1 MRYFKPIC
9 PLLLLL
15 SFYSLSYSQVKDEP
29 LGLMLENYDYP
40 YPVSYYDFNIENE
53 PVRMAYMDVPPS
65 GTPNGKTVMLLHGK
79 NFFGAYWRNTIKFL
93 ADSGFRV
100 IVPDQIGFGKSSKPD
115 IHYSF
120 HRMAYD
126 TKNLLSHAGVTSAA
140 VVGHSM
146 GGMVASRFVLMYPE
160 TATHFVLENP
170 IGLEDY
176 KVKVPYAT
184 IEAQYQKQLQETE
197 ESILKYHKT
206 YYVQWKEEYDE
217 WVKVH
222 YRWTLNP
229 DYEKLA
235 WISAVTSDMIYTQPV
250 VYEFPN
256 ITVPSLVIIG
266 QEDRTAIGKDRAAE
280 EVKPALGQYPE
291 LGRKTAA
298 AIPGAKL
305 VELNGVGHVPHFES
319 ADTFHAELL
328 NFIK

>member
-1 MRYFKPIC
+1 MSLFRTVYLILFLILFPF
-9 PLLLLL
+9 LLA
-15 SFYSLSYSQVKDEP
+15 SNAQDEP

-40 YPVSYYDFNIENE
+40 YPVSYYDFTVEDT
-53 PVRMAYMDVPPS
+53 PVRMAYMDVSPS

-93 ADSGFRV
+93 SDNGFRV
-100 IVPDQIGFGKSSKPD
+100 IVPDQLGFGKSSKPD

-126 TKNLLSHAGVTSAA
+126 TRNLLTHAGVTGVA

-146 GGMVASRFVLMYPE
+146 GGMVASRFTLMYPE
-160 TATHFVLENP
+160 IVTHFVLENP

-184 IEAQYQKQLQETE
+184 IEDQYKKQLQETE
-197 ESILKYHKT
+197 QSIRNYHKT

-217 WVKVH
+217 WVKVQ

-229 DYEKLA
+229 EYQKLA
-235 WISAVTSDMIYTQPV
+235 WVSAVTSDMIYTQPV
-250 VYEFPN
+250 VYEFPD
-256 ITVPSLVIIG
+256 IKAPSLVIIG
-266 QEDRTAIGKDRAAE
+266 QADRTAIGKDRAPDD
-280 EVKPALGQYPE
+280 VKPALGQYPE
-291 LGRKTAA
+291 LGKKTAS
-298 AIPGAKL
+298 AIPGARL
-305 VELNGVGHVPHFES
+305 VELDNVGHIPHFES
-319 ADTFHAELL
+319 PGEFHRELL